1 MAWPEPGWK
10 AVQPFPFTAARS
22 AFAGMTDD
30 AGKVVLRYFKRQDG
44 ALVATASFGPRAEGA
59 PGLVH
64 GGATLTALDEALGAA
79 AWVAGVPCLTVR
91 LETEFRRALPVG
103 TPCLV
108 TTHIESLRHG
118 LADVAGE
125 LAGADGTVYARALGR
140 FKRLSDDGVLK
151 MFGRPLK

>member
-1 MAWPEPGWK
+1 MPWPEPDWTPI
-10 AVQPFPFTAARS
+10 QPFPFTAARS

-30 AGKVVLRYFKRQDG
+30 KDKVVLRYFKRPDG

-79 AWVAGVPCLTVR
+79 VWVAGVPCLTVR

-103 TPCLV
+103 QSCLV
-108 TTHIESLRHG
+108 TTHIVTLRHG

-125 LAGADGTVYARALGR
+125 LAGPDGTTYARALGR
-140 FKRLSDDGVLK
+140 FKKLSPDAFQT